1 MSYKPGCFL
10 SSVSFMTSL
19 FVKRGYQSRA
29 RHGCLLCGTILL
41 SVLLLSQSVSAE
53 IVKSYTIKLA
63 PVCQKNN
70 TLTVFS
76 ASQLPY
82 LIGRPLRQLVFYRF
96 SEPSEAMQ
104 AIVFQ
109 IDQKDQQDRFVLR
122 PAGDNNALLS
132 AQDEL
137 LIRTEDLGEKIANNI
152 KRLKEYKLIE
162 LKVLSEALDNPG
174 FVYIDMD
181 SGKPSKPVWKEQYLN
196 YNTTDDVVT
205 TDNFKIGFSEL
216 KPFLVDEFHWKLD
229 NGQWSDDLSDMM
241 KIRHKGR
248 FLGLNFSRSQDD
260 YSSVLTAVK
269 QGPLRV
275 IRRTENRI
283 KVFWK
288 LKTPALLIDYIMTQD
303 GFIMDTII
311 DIPFKI
317 SFFFSNLET
326 ITSMDWNPDQSGHM
340 SVYSPKLG
348 TDIRI
353 DGSDSKLKQSF
364 NSIEDTHFSVATSKG
379 NLDVDLQ
386 IPENFPVRAM
396 LYLAD
401 KPGRADPPE
410 NFPGQTG
417 NVGFKTLGWENI
429 DGRLHHLKFTVC
441 ILSVHQ

>member
-1 MSYKPGCFL
+1 MSDKLIHYLCFF
-10 SSVSFMTSL
+10 SVLIF
-19 FVKRGYQSRA
+19 FFKKAECQSRV
-29 RHGCLLCGTILL
+29 RRGCLFFNTVLVLVLL
-41 SVLLLSQSVSAE
+41 SHSASAE
-53 IVKSYTIKLA
+53 IVKSYTIQLA
-63 PVCQKNN
+63 SVCQKKN

-76 ASQLPY
+76 VSQLPY
-82 LIGRPLRQLVFYRF
+82 LTGRPLRQLSFYRF
-96 SEPSEAMQ
+96 SEPSEEMQASLQ

-109 IDQKDQQDRFVLR
+109 IDQKDEQDRFVLK
-122 PAGDNNALLS
+122 PAGDKNMLLS
-132 AQDEL
+132 ARDEL
-137 LIRTEDLGEKIANNI
+137 VIRTEDLGEKIGNNV
-152 KRLKEYKLIE
+152 KLLKEQKLVE
-162 LKVLSEALDNPG
+162 LKVLSESLDRPG
-174 FVYIDMD
+174 FVYINMA
-181 SGKPSKPVWKEQYLN
+181 SSKSSEPARKKVQLN
-196 YNTTDDVVT
+196 YNKTDDVVS
-205 TDNFKIGFSEL
+205 TDIFKIGFSDL
-216 KPFLVDEFHWKLD
+216 NPFLVDEFHWKLD

-248 FLGLNFSRSQDD
+248 FFGLKFRRNQDD

-288 LKTPALLIDYIMTQD
+288 LKTPTLLIDYIMTQD

-326 ITSMDWNPDQSGHM
+326 ITTMDWNPDQSGYM

-348 TDIRI
+348 TAIRI
-353 DGSDSKLKQSF
+353 NGIDTKLKQTF
-364 NSIEDTHFSVATSKG
+364 NTIEDTHFSVATSKG

-401 KPGRADPPE
+401 KPGTPDPPE
-410 NFPGQTG
+410 TFPGQTG
-417 NVGFKTLGWENI
+417 NVGFKTIGWEKI
-429 DGRLHHLKFTVC
+429 DGRLYHLKFTVC
-441 ILSVHQ
+441 INK